1 MVLLFPA
8 ADASWPRPPLEYSPM
23 KSNASIP
30 DQRPAQPTS
39 LTRPGARTGATC
51 PSCGSER
58 LTSLAMVLTDGTP
71 VEFSSCHNCEHRVW
85 ADESGRLDFSDVL
98 TRATKHKVS

>member
-1 MVLLFPA
+1 
-8 ADASWPRPPLEYSPM
+8 M

-30 DQRPAQPTS
+30 EQRTAQPSS

-58 LTSLAMVLTDGTP
+58 LTSLSMTLTDGTP
-71 VEFSSCHNCEHRVW
+71 VQFSSCHNCEHRVW
-85 ADESGRLDFSDVL
+85 AGETGRMDFADVL
-98 TRATKHKVS
+98 TRATKRKVS